1 MTIKGD
7 AKFKGKL
14 IFCFKHRIRN
24 LVNFDANGRQSEN
37 LNYVELFLIKACK
50 DLDETVQE
58 SGMALKSDVVFDKNP
73 DVWFQKWHEEFREL

>member
-1 MTIKGD
+1 MTIKSD

-14 IFCFKHRIRN
+14 IFCFKHGIRN

-37 LNYVELFLIKACK
+37 LNLVELFFTKACK

-58 SGMALKSDVVFDKNP
+58 SYVS
-73 DVWFQKWHEEFREL
+73 